1 MRILSLCVLMAAL
14 AWAFLPGDTVTTWP
28 LVAHLTAFPVL
39 SGVGLG
45 LIGLVGVFLRRFR
58 ALLAAGA
65 VLVIAGAGNYL
76 PVQQPSA
83 SDEDDSGLIVLEWNT
98 GDAVTPE
105 ALGALI
111 RDVAPDIAVLPEY
124 TGAVPAGYRSFVSGG
139 MPVTVLTAEELGDYR
154 AVGVPGSSEVT
165 FGTVHVSTG
174 HPGERT
180 PDVIGLHTAPPLP
193 GLMGRWRDDLGT
205 VAGLAETHPD
215 ALIIGDL
222 NAVPRHGVLA
232 RTDTHA
238 DAVAAAP
245 LFGSGTWPAA
255 LPGWAR
261 SPIDHI
267 LIPHGWSVVDGGVR
281 VLDTGGS
288 DHAPVVA
295 HIRRD

>member
-28 LVAHLTAFPVL
+28 VIAHLTAFPVL

-65 VLVIAGAGNYL
+65 VLVIAGSGSFL

-83 SDEDDSGLIVLEWNT
+83 SDEDDGGLTVLEWNT

-111 RDVAPDIAVLPEY
+111 RDVDPDIAVLPEY

-154 AVGVPGSSEVT
+154 AVDVPGSSEVT

-193 GLMGRWRDDLGT
+193 GLMSRWRDDLGT

>member
-1 MRILSLCVLMAAL
+1 MRILSLCIFIAAL
-14 AWAFLPGDTVTTWP
+14 AWALLPGNTATTWP
-28 LVAHLTAFPVL
+28 LIAHFTAFPVVV
-39 SGVGLG
+39 GAGLG
-45 LIGLVGVFLRRFR
+45 LIGVVGVLLRRFR
-58 ALLAAGA
+58 PLLAAGV
-65 VLVIAGAGNYL
+65 VLVIAGAGSFL
-76 PVQQPSA
+76 PVQQPA
-83 SDEDDSGLIVLEWNT
+83 VSDADDGGLVVLEWNT
-98 GDAVTPE
+98 GDSVTPE
-105 ALGALI
+105 ALATLI

-124 TGAVPAGYRSFVSGG
+124 SGAAPAGYRSFVSSE
-139 MPVTVLTAEELGDYR
+139 MPVTVLVAEELGDYR
-154 AVGVPGSSEVT
+154 AVEVPGSSEVT

-174 HPGERT
+174 RPGERT

-193 GLMGRWRDDLGT
+193 GLMGRWHDDLGT
-205 VAGLAETHPD
+205 IVSLAETHPD

-238 DAVAAAP
+238 DAAAAAP
-245 LFGSGTWPAA
+245 LLGRGTWPTA